1 MAPRLLAR
9 LVGALAALGLLAAFP
24 SAADEPAPAPA
35 EEQAPA
41 PAAPAPAP
49 TSAPLAVVK
58 RVGKS
63 LYSDFRWS
71 VNNLEADGEDVI
83 KSPLHAPELLT
94 EPSFYWT
101 LVGSGA
107 LLGGAY
113 AGDEWARDQFIHIS
127 HKDAQHLES
136 WGNTALWGGTALLY
150 GYGLV
155 VDEPRAREYALTG
168 LLSTGVSGLLTSA
181 LKASFGRLRPRE
193 GKGHNQ
199 WFQGGSSFVS
209 GATTPAFA
217 LAADLSEYADNRW
230 YVALP
235 AYTAA
240 ASVGLGRMAKDAHWL
255 SDVAGSALLGV
266 GTTELLLHMHAMHAA
281 DPTRYRVFPL
291 VVDRTIGLGVTV
303 AF

>member
-1 MAPRLLAR
+1 MAHTSFAT
-9 LVGALAALGLLAAFP
+9 LVGILAALELGAAAP
-24 SAADEPAPAPA
+24 AAADEPVQAPV
-35 EEQAPA
+35 EEQAP
-41 PAAPAPAP
+41 PPPAP
-49 TSAPLAVVK
+49 TSAPVAVAK
-58 RVGKS
+58 RIGKS

-83 KSPLHAPELLT
+83 KSPLHIPDLLT
-94 EPSFYWT
+94 NPSFYWT
-101 LVGSGA
+101 TLGA
-107 LLGGAY
+107 GAVLGGAY
-113 AGDEWARDQFIHIS
+113 AGDKWARDQFIHIS

-136 WGNTALWGGTALLY
+136 WGNYAVWGGTALLY
-150 GYGLV
+150 GYGLA

-181 LKASFGRLRPRE
+181 LKVSFGRLRPRQ

-209 GATTPAFA
+209 GAATPAFA
-217 LAADLSEYADNRW
+217 LAADISEYADNRW

-255 SDVAGSALLGV
+255 SDIAGSALLGV
-266 GTTELLLHMHAMHAA
+266 GTTELLLHMHALHAA
-281 DPTRYRVFPL
+281 DPTRYRVFP
-291 VVDRTIGLGVTV
+291 VVMNRSIGLGVTV